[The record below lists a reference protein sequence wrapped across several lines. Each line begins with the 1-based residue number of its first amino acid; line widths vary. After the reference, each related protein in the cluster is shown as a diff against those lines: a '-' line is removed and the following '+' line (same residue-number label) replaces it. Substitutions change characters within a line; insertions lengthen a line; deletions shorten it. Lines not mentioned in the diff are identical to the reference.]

1 MSKSQS
7 SQKVLL
13 KKALGLLKPGGTLV
27 YSTCSVLAGENEAV
41 VRQAL
46 SQASKT
52 GSYELRRIHAF
63 EGAPDLPLLP
73 TSLEG
78 AVCVCPTELFEG
90 FFMAK
95 IVRLA

>member
-1 MSKSQS
+1 M
-7 SQKVLL
+7 
-13 KKALGLLKPGGTLV
+13 LKPGGTLV